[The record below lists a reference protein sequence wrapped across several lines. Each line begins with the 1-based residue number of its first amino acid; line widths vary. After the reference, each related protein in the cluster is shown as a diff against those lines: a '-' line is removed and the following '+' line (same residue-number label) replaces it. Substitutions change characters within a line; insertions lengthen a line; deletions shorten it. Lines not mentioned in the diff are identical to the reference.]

1 MHLPGNWPKYPNS
14 VFALAITLT
23 HPAAAMQITK
33 QNKPLALF
41 TLGVVAIVSLVMVYL
56 TGLIPAL
63 GIWYSYDQA
72 FP

>member
-1 MHLPGNWPKYPNS
+1 
-14 VFALAITLT
+14 
-23 HPAAAMQITK
+23 
-33 QNKPLALF
+33 LF